1 MSSRQSPHSI
11 QFGNS
16 RRTQIL
22 AAGFLTGAAAAIYPA
37 CGNILTDPN
46 GFGFTS
52 TQFGS
57 LFVVQT
63 VSAIVS
69 ALLSPRLRTSI
80 RHSRLS
86 QTGLFATGL
95 AMIFLLAIQL
105 LSATTSSPYFLV
117 LVSSL
122 LMGAGIGLGISV
134 ANVGATE
141 AWSDAPQRGLTLL
154 HTMLGLGLATSPLL
168 VSAAISAGH
177 WWIAPVV
184 VGMGAVLLSC
194 FVRSS
199 YTPTANATFVESLPL
214 SAAERHLVF
223 MLGTFATLYGVTE
236 ASFSNWC
243 VIYLHEASGVGLASA
258 GLVLSGFWLAVM
270 IGRLTFS
277 VVTQQHGRLMTMLSP
292 VLMTAAF
299 LLIAVSKSVTIQVAG
314 YLIAGL
320 GCAAVYPALLGF
332 SAQLPIRHSQ
342 FVSGLM
348 VATVLA
354 GTGLGTYVIA
364 FLNRWAGLGLEQL
377 YMAISLVPLVL
388 IFGLWRIDTAVRTR
402 GR

>member
-1 MSSRQSPHSI
+1 M
-11 QFGNS
+11 
-16 RRTQIL
+16 
-22 AAGFLTGAAAAIYPA
+22 
-37 CGNILTDPN
+37 
-46 GFGFTS
+46 
-52 TQFGS
+52 
-57 LFVVQT
+57 QT

-277 VVTQQHGRLMTMLSP
+277 VVAQRHGRLMTMLSP

-377 YMAISLVPLVL
+377 YLAISLVPLVL